1 MRALTCAVGQCTITG
16 TEVVMYI
23 LQKMEKF
30 RLRGGAEDEVCS
42 EEARLEEA
50 PGRPHFQ
57 QDYAPGKPDEQ
68 NGGAV

>member
-1 MRALTCAVGQCTITG
+1 
-16 TEVVMYI
+16 MYI